1 MSLKRLTWLGG
12 CSSFFYFILFF
23 ASCFAQQEMSK
34 KDQYILTP
42 GQKLQI
48 VVHIWGEVNRPGQY
62 LVPDGT
68 NVLELISLA
77 GGPTE
82 FSKLSNVKLTR
93 ESIVSKTQQVENK
106 EVKKDENIIKLV
118 DKKIIKINLKKYL
131 ERDQSESL
139 PILKPG
145 DVIKIKK
152 NLWSRWQTLVRVVS
166 QIAIVVQ
173 LMYFYSR
180 IDL

>member
-1 MSLKRLTWLGG
+1 MFSKKISWLVGNWL
-12 CSSFFYFILFF
+12 FFCFILFLT
-23 ASCFAQQEMSK
+23 SCFAQQEPIK

-77 GGPTE
+77 GGPTQ
-82 FSKLSNVKLTR
+82 FSKLSDISLTR
-93 ESIVSKTQQVENK
+93 EYPVSETNRKFKNPK
-106 EVKKDENIIKLV
+106 MIKLV
-118 DKKIIKINLKKYL
+118 RKKIIKINLKEYL
-131 ERDQSESL
+131 EKDRSKSL
-139 PILKPG
+139 PILRPG
-145 DVIKIKK
+145 DVIKVNK

-180 IDL
+180 IKM